1 MGAALCMS
9 TSDRTDTSLRVVC
22 SAWCVVSA
30 PLVLGMDLTDT
41 AKLEPV
47 IPIIT
52 NKVKKLSPFTI
63 FRHFDVKF
71 LRAGGPGCQPGLGR
85 APCAVLSFLLSFP
98 CALLSSSDPQQPHAL
113 AGHAGEAVDPNLA
126 QPSRRGT
133 AVRRRGGLQGW

>member
-1 MGAALCMS
+1 MGAALCVS

-52 NKVKKLSPFTI
+52 NKVKKLPPSQFSAIVTSNSCEQEA
-63 FRHFDVKF
+63 
-71 LRAGGPGCQPGLGR
+71 L
-85 APCAVLSFLLSFP
+85 AVNQAWEGHPVRSFLS
-98 CALLSSSDPQQPHAL
+98 C
-113 AGHAGEAVDPNLA
+113 
-126 QPSRRGT
+126 
-133 AVRRRGGLQGW
+133 

>member
-52 NKVKKLSPFTI
+52 NKVKNFSPCTI
-63 FRHFDVKF
+63 FRHFDMTNSCEQEA
-71 LRAGGPGCQPGLGR
+71 L
-85 APCAVLSFLLSFP
+85 AVNQAWEGHPVRSFLS
-98 CALLSSSDPQQPHAL
+98 C
-113 AGHAGEAVDPNLA
+113 
-126 QPSRRGT
+126 
-133 AVRRRGGLQGW
+133 

>member
-85 APCAVLSFLLSFP
+85 APGAVPTLPAEFSL
-98 CALLSSSDPQQPHAL
+98 
-113 AGHAGEAVDPNLA
+113 
-126 QPSRRGT
+126 RT
-133 AVRRRGGLQGW
+133 AVIFRSSTIPRARRARW

>member
-52 NKVKKLSPFTI
+52 NKVKNFPPLQFSAI
-63 FRHFDVKF
+63 LRDKF
-71 LRAGGPGCQPGLGR
+71 VRAGGPGC
-85 APCAVLSFLLSFP
+85 
-98 CALLSSSDPQQPHAL
+98 
-113 AGHAGEAVDPNLA
+113 
-126 QPSRRGT
+126 
-133 AVRRRGGLQGW
+133 